1 MWNIL
6 RTITIMATAS
16 IAAWT
21 VIVCIVLLVAT
32 ANPVYLWVGLIAA
45 AYLLLAAIIVYLW
58 DESQ

>member
-32 ANPVYLWVGLIAA
+32 ANPVYLWVGFIAA